1 MGVKRCWVEIS
12 GADRAELEHWLRA
25 QSIPQALATRAR
37 VVLGSAAGESVR
49 GLAAR
54 LGVTQTTVCLWR
66 RRYRSAGLDGLRTK
80 PRMGRPRRITSAK
93 EQTVISATLRKPK
106 AATHWSARRLAKEVG
121 LSPAT
126 VHRIWQKYGLQPHR
140 VKRFKFSTDP
150 DFDAKLADVI
160 GLYLDPPER
169 ALVLCVDEKSQIQ
182 ALNRTQPILPLRPGL
197 PTRMSHDYE
206 RHGTTS
212 LFAALEVVS
221 GKVHRRCFPKH
232 THAEFVDFLKSID
245 KRYRRRD
252 IHLICDNYGTHKH
265 PAVRAWLAE
274 HPRFRLHFTPTS
286 ASWLNLVER
295 WFGLIT
301 QQAIR
306 GGSFDTVWKLERAI
320 QRFIANWNEDA
331 KPFRWTASPRSI
343 KTKIRRCCRDL
354 GDATLASRAMRD
366 G

>member
-1 MGVKRCWVEIS
+1 VEIS

-93 EQTVISATLRKPK
+93 EQAVISATLRKPK
-106 AATHWSARRLAKEVG
+106 AATHWSARRLAKQVG

-140 VKRFKFSTDP
+140 VETFKFSCDP
-150 DFDAKLADVI
+150 QFDAELADIV

-182 ALNRTQPILPLRPGL
+182 ALNRTPPAWPMWPGL
-197 PTRMSHDYE
+197 PARMTHDYT

-212 LFAALEVVS
+212 LFAALEVAS
-221 GKVHRRCFPKH
+221 GKVHGRCDRRLVAQPGRALVRPDH
-232 THAEFVDFLKSID
+232 RAGHSPRQL
-245 KRYRRRD
+245 RQRRALGAG
-252 IHLICDNYGTHKH
+252 HH
-265 PAVRAWLAE
+265 PL
-274 HPRFRLHFTPTS
+274 P
-286 ASWLNLVER
+286 
-295 WFGLIT
+295 G
-301 QQAIR
+301 Q
-306 GGSFDTVWKLERAI
+306 LERKCQTLPLDQIRPSDQTQHPQCCTYLRDVTLAGHL
-320 QRFIANWNEDA
+320 
-331 KPFRWTASPRSI
+331 PRS
-343 KTKIRRCCRDL
+343 RGRAR
-354 GDATLASRAMRD
+354 SRSQ
-366 G
+366 

>member
-93 EQTVISATLRKPK
+93 EQAVISATLRKPK
-106 AATHWSARRLAKEVG
+106 AATHWSARRLAKQVG

-140 VKRFKFSTDP
+140 VETFKFSCDP
-150 DFDAKLADVI
+150 QFDAKLADIV

-169 ALVLCVDEKSQIQ
+169 ALVRPDHRAGHSPRQLRQRR
-182 ALNRTQPILPLRPGL
+182 ALGAGHHPLPGQLERKCQTLPLDQIRPSDQTQHPQCCTYL
-197 PTRMSHDYE
+197 
-206 RHGTTS
+206 
-212 LFAALEVVS
+212 
-221 GKVHRRCFPKH
+221 
-232 THAEFVDFLKSID
+232 
-245 KRYRRRD
+245 RD
-252 IHLICDNYGTHKH
+252 
-265 PAVRAWLAE
+265 V
-274 HPRFRLHFTPTS
+274 
-286 ASWLNLVER
+286 
-295 WFGLIT
+295 
-301 QQAIR
+301 
-306 GGSFDTVWKLERAI
+306 
-320 QRFIANWNEDA
+320 
-331 KPFRWTASPRSI
+331 
-343 KTKIRRCCRDL
+343 
-354 GDATLASRAMRD
+354 TLANPVAFREPKRCATE
-366 G
+366 